1 MVKFFLE
8 NGKFNYT
15 LFLFVTILGILSYA
29 TLPKEKFPIMDLDRV
44 LISGGYAKTSNEL
57 LDKIAVSEIEKEI
70 QGIEGVSTVNS
81 VIANGSFSISLEIE
95 SGVDKSQ
102 VADKLRDAVS
112 IASKN
117 FPSDMNIPTVTE
129 IQRLSEV
136 IKVGVTSS
144 EIEETLYRVDEVRD
158 KLLAIS
164 GVGTVSVTGE
174 REEFLKI
181 TIDPKKIELFGL
193 SIPQVVSAI
202 QNLSHIY
209 PLGKVEAQ
217 GYHFFLLSESGKGIE
232 SATLKFGEKVIS
244 LSDVAKVEKKFEDD
258 AQISAV
264 NLHEAVIFEINKFE
278 DENALRVAENVKEF
292 VKNWDD
298 SELKLFHF
306 LDDSV
311 SIRNRLNNVVSNILF
326 GMILVFFAIYI
337 LISPRMAVVVT
348 VGVPTSFFIAFI
360 FLFLAGFSLNLIS
373 LLGLLIALGILVD
386 DAIIVSENI
395 QRHLENGESPMEASR
410 KGALEVITPVTM
422 ASLTTV
428 FTFLPLLFMSGHA
441 GNFIMMIPITVS
453 ILVLASYL
461 ESFIFLPIHSKH
473 ILKRRASVKSWSG
486 VKKVYRKVLEFH
498 INWRKT
504 FLITFIIGI
513 PVAMVLLMKA
523 TKFQFF
529 PKVDIPILYISGKV
543 DESSTL
549 RETEKK
555 VEEVSKIVWENR
567 EKWGIANISSV
578 TGFRRTAVGER
589 ENGENLFYI
598 YLELHEQVPQNFVE
612 RYITPYL
619 SFEYDNSSKI
629 REKANREILAEIS
642 KELEKVEAEEIS
654 VFTKRIGVKVDVE
667 IGVIAKSTAEI
678 LNSISTLESEI
689 SKIEGVTSISSNA
702 YLGVDEV
709 ILKINPYG
717 KMLGITEKDI
727 ANAISNLYLSNQ
739 KGNVVGERELLEV
752 VVESSDLDN
761 VNALGSLEILLENGT
776 SVRIT
781 DVTDFELKRNLE
793 SIDKYDFKQMKSLFV
808 NVDTKIITADEVL
821 HKLEETFKSL
831 EKQGIEFDFLGEKKM
846 KNDLQNDLG
855 NASIL
860 ALSLIFIS
868 LILVFKSFGASLLVI
883 SVIPFSLLGVL
894 GGHLIMDLN
903 LTMPGIIGAF
913 GLAGVVINDSIVML
927 TFLQKAKNREEI
939 LENASQRFR
948 PIVLTS
954 LTTLIGLST
963 IIFFITGQGLILQPI
978 AVSLGFGLAWGTVLN
993 LLYLPVMYSLI
1004 RKDNSYQNMGVTT

>member
-15 LFLFVTILGILSYA
+15 LFLFVTILGILSYS

-95 SGVDKSQ
+95 NGVDKSQ

-326 GMILVFFAIYI
+326 WNDSRIFCNLYSDFTENGSCCNSWSSNKFFYCIYI
-337 LISPRMAVVVT
+337 S
-348 VGVPTSFFIAFI
+348 I
-360 FLFLAGFSLNLIS
+360 FSWFLSKP
-373 LLGLLIALGILVD
+373 
-386 DAIIVSENI
+386 
-395 QRHLENGESPMEASR
+395 HL
-410 KGALEVITPVTM
+410 T
-422 ASLTTV
+422 
-428 FTFLPLLFMSGHA
+428 
-441 GNFIMMIPITVS
+441 
-453 ILVLASYL
+453 
-461 ESFIFLPIHSKH
+461 
-473 ILKRRASVKSWSG
+473 
-486 VKKVYRKVLEFH
+486 
-498 INWRKT
+498 
-504 FLITFIIGI
+504 
-513 PVAMVLLMKA
+513 
-523 TKFQFF
+523 
-529 PKVDIPILYISGKV
+529 
-543 DESSTL
+543 
-549 RETEKK
+549 
-555 VEEVSKIVWENR
+555 
-567 EKWGIANISSV
+567 
-578 TGFRRTAVGER
+578 
-589 ENGENLFYI
+589 
-598 YLELHEQVPQNFVE
+598 
-612 RYITPYL
+612 
-619 SFEYDNSSKI
+619 
-629 REKANREILAEIS
+629 
-642 KELEKVEAEEIS
+642 
-654 VFTKRIGVKVDVE
+654 
-667 IGVIAKSTAEI
+667 
-678 LNSISTLESEI
+678 
-689 SKIEGVTSISSNA
+689 
-702 YLGVDEV
+702 
-709 ILKINPYG
+709 
-717 KMLGITEKDI
+717 
-727 ANAISNLYLSNQ
+727 
-739 KGNVVGERELLEV
+739 
-752 VVESSDLDN
+752 
-761 VNALGSLEILLENGT
+761 
-776 SVRIT
+776 
-781 DVTDFELKRNLE
+781 
-793 SIDKYDFKQMKSLFV
+793 
-808 NVDTKIITADEVL
+808 
-821 HKLEETFKSL
+821 
-831 EKQGIEFDFLGEKKM
+831 
-846 KNDLQNDLG
+846 
-855 NASIL
+855 
-860 ALSLIFIS
+860 
-868 LILVFKSFGASLLVI
+868 FGASDCV
-883 SVIPFSLLGVL
+883 G
-894 GGHLIMDLN
+894 
-903 LTMPGIIGAF
+903 
-913 GLAGVVINDSIVML
+913 
-927 TFLQKAKNREEI
+927 
-939 LENASQRFR
+939 
-948 PIVLTS
+948 
-954 LTTLIGLST
+954 
-963 IIFFITGQGLILQPI
+963 
-978 AVSLGFGLAWGTVLN
+978 
-993 LLYLPVMYSLI
+993 
-1004 RKDNSYQNMGVTT
+1004 NSC